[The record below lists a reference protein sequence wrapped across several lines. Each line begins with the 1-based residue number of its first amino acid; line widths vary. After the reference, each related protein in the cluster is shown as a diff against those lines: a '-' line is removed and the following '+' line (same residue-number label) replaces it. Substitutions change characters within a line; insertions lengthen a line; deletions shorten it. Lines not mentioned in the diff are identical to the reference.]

1 VDTLRNKDV
10 AVKKKIFVMKN
21 LNPWGD
27 NYGNS
32 FARVINLVT

>member
-1 VDTLRNKDV
+1 VDTLRNKEI
-10 AVKKKIFVMKN
+10 AVKKIFLMKN
-21 LNPWGD
+21 LNPRGD